1 VPPQK
6 PLIDRFSSLIRETR
20 RRRVFRVAGA
30 YIVVAWIL
38 MQAGEIV
45 FPAFELP
52 TRALRVLILA
62 LLAGLP
68 CTILL
73 AWLLE
78 VTPTGIRLT
87 RRIRER
93 QASSAR
99 SADAEGAAEEETSTL
114 GRSLEM
120 ILLGIALPVLASAIL
135 LAFFTLR
142 SDDEVATGDPM
153 LHRGRD
159 ANASTEGIPSLAVLP
174 FDEHSTASG
183 DGGFFARGMHEDVL
197 TQLARV
203 RPLKLI
209 SRTSVMAFEKRPKSV
224 RSIGRELGVD
234 HILEGSVRRTPTRVR
249 VTARL
254 IRTETD
260 EQVWAERF
268 DAELEDVL
276 AVQARIAQAI
286 ARALESEFAPA
297 ADAAIE
303 VASRPTVVPA
313 AYDAYLKARDIH
325 RNLDAEDAAA
335 MRRAR
340 QLYEMAIQID
350 GELAAAWLQL
360 GLLHAQALWF
370 GLPLSPEGRLLAR
383 RSLDRAREL
392 GIEDDQLALAE
403 GIYAY
408 YVEKDLG
415 TALLHFQHAA
425 EQAAGSSEA
434 LFYRAMILRRAGELD
449 QALAAQTAALELDP
463 LNLGQKDEYAL
474 TLALAGRLSE
484 ARGILRAILRT
495 DPKRLRARTQKW
507 QLDLELD
514 GRPEE
519 LLEEILDSPRE
530 RWRDQH
536 YAMLETVAILA
547 GRPDDALAILAERA
561 DPTPDSG
568 FLDYQRAVLE
578 GFAGRNDRKQALL
591 IRSQKKFR
599 ALLDARPEALDGVDR
614 RRIEAMLALGH
625 GRFDEAIRLQ
635 SENVELNPI
644 ERDLIVGSPELWLL
658 GHILLAAGRT
668 DEATATLERLR
679 GHVALGSIPY
689 AGHFVLTYWP
699 GFAPARSDPRFA
711 DWLEGTRPRYAG
723 QWPAQSGSNG
733 PSS

>member
-1 VPPQK
+1 
-6 PLIDRFSSLIRETR
+6 
-20 RRRVFRVAGA
+20 VFRVAGA
-30 YIVVAWIL
+30 YVVVAWIL

-52 TRALRVLILA
+52 TSALRVLILA

-87 RRIRER
+87 GRIRQR
-93 QASSAR
+93 RANSGGAT
-99 SADAEGAAEEETSTL
+99 DAEGADGNETSTL

-142 SDDEVATGDPM
+142 SDDDVATGDPM

-159 ANASTEGIPSLAVLP
+159 TGPSTEGIPSLAVLP

-183 DGGFFARGMHEDVL
+183 DDGFFARGMHEDVL

-209 SRTSVMAFEKRPKSV
+209 SRTSVLAYEKRSKSA

-286 ARALESEFAPA
+286 VRALEFEFAPA

-303 VASRPTVVPA
+303 VASRPAVVPA

-340 QLYEMAIQID
+340 QLYEMAIQVD
-350 GELAAAWLQL
+350 DKLAAAWLQL

-370 GLPLSPEGRLLAR
+370 GLPLSPEGGLLAR

-415 TALLHFQHAA
+415 TALLHFERAA

-449 QALAAQTAALELDP
+449 RALAAQTAALELDP

-474 TLALAGRLSE
+474 TLALAGRLAE
-484 ARGILRAILRT
+484 ARGMLRAILRR
-495 DPKRLRARTQKW
+495 DPKRLRARAQKW

-519 LLEEILDSPRE
+519 LLDEILDAPRE

-547 GRPDDALAILAERA
+547 GRPDDALTILAERA

-568 FLDYQRAVLE
+568 FFDYQRAVLE

-591 IRSQKKFR
+591 IRSQQKFR
-599 ALLDARPEALDGVDR
+599 ALLDARPEALDRTDQ

-668 DEATATLERLR
+668 DEATATLDRLR
-679 GHVALGSIPY
+679 AHVALGSIPY
-689 AGHFVLTYWP
+689 GGHFVLGHWP
-699 GFAPARSDPRFA
+699 GFARVRSDPRFA
-711 DWLEGTRPRYAG
+711 DWLEGIRPRYARR
-723 QWPAQSGSNG
+723 WPARSGSSG

>member
-1 VPPQK
+1 M
-6 PLIDRFSSLIRETR
+6 
-20 RRRVFRVAGA
+20 AGA
-30 YIVVAWIL
+30 YVVVAWIL

-52 TRALRVLILA
+52 TSALRVLILA
-62 LLAGLP
+62 LLVGLP
-68 CTILL
+68 CTVLL

-87 RRIRER
+87 QRIREQR
-93 QASSAR
+93 ADSAGGG
-99 SADAEGAAEEETSTL
+99 DAKGAAGAETSAF

-120 ILLGIALPVLASAIL
+120 ILLGIGLPVLASAIL
-135 LAFFTLR
+135 LAYFTLR
-142 SDDEVATGDPM
+142 SEDHTTSDDPM
-153 LHRGRD
+153 LERGRD
-159 ANASTEGIPSLAVLP
+159 TGTSTEGIPSLAVLP
-174 FDEHSTASG
+174 FEELSSAPG

-209 SRTSVMAFEKRPKSV
+209 SRTSVLAYEKSAKNTRL
-224 RSIGRELGVD
+224 IGRELGVD

-249 VTARL
+249 VTAQL

-297 ADAAIE
+297 ADATTE
-303 VASRPTVVPA
+303 VASHPTVVPA

-325 RNLDAEDAAA
+325 RNLDAEDVAA

-350 GELAAAWLQL
+350 GELAVAWLQL

-370 GLPLSPEGRLLAR
+370 GLPLSPEGRSLAR
-383 RSLDRAREL
+383 QSLDRAREL
-392 GIEDDQLALAE
+392 GIEADQLALAE

-408 YVEKDLG
+408 YVERDLG
-415 TALLHFQHAA
+415 TALLHFERAA
-425 EQAAGSSEA
+425 ELATGSSEA

-449 QALAAQTAALELDP
+449 QALTAQAAALELDP

-474 TLALAGRLSE
+474 TLALAGRLTE
-484 ARGILRAILRT
+484 ARETLRAILQT
-495 DPKRLRARTQKW
+495 DPRRLRARFQKW

-514 GRPEE
+514 GRPER
-519 LLEEILDSPRE
+519 LLEEILASPRE

-536 YAMLETVAILA
+536 YSMLETVAILA
-547 GRPDDALAILAERA
+547 GRPDAALAILAERA

-568 FLDYQRAVLE
+568 FLDYQRAMLE
-578 GFAGRNDRKQALL
+578 GFAGRNDLEQTSLA
-591 IRSQKKFR
+591 RSQEKFR
-599 ALLDARPEALDGVDR
+599 ALLEARPEALDRAAR
-614 RRIEAMLALGH
+614 RRIEAMLALGND
-625 GRFDEAIRLQ
+625 RFDEAIRLQ
-635 SENVELNPI
+635 LENVERNPI

-658 GHILLAAGRT
+658 AHIQLAAGRT

-679 GHVALGSIPY
+679 GQVALGSIPY
-689 AGHFVLTYWP
+689 GGHFVLARWP
-699 GFAPARSDPRFA
+699 GFDRARSDPRFA
-711 DWLEGTRPRYAG
+711 AWLERIRPAYA
-723 QWPAQSGSNG
+723 QHWPAESGSSAPPQG
-733 PSS
+733 S